1 MLLRSGRRKPYEVL
15 LRGRK
20 SVKRKALLGTV
31 KTASRKP
38 ALLLRET
45 LKCYILTEDSK
56 TVHFDIDEDGHYE
69 ISTKDSQ
76 SHEDIAWL
84 SVFTRSEPAVTGKS
98 SVRIKDSK
106 NVVILTQRSKLNDFV
121 LLCKG
126 KKHLSL
132 KVLKACSSEPDYPS
146 VGKHNVKT
154 CNHEDPDV
162 KQLSEDNHFFIM
174 HYQGD
179 SVQFQCYEDTSYYLY
194 VNDDSLDIRKLENKE
209 PNEDKNF
216 YFRVSYLQEK

>member
-1 MLLRSGRRKPYEVL
+1 MLLRSGRRKPYKMPLRRKQPVKKKFL
-15 LRGRK
+15 LRNMR
-20 SVKRKALLGTV
+20 
-31 KTASRKP
+31 TASGKSAFSLRK
-38 ALLLRET
+38 T

-56 TVHFDIDEDGHYE
+56 TVHFDIDEDGHHE

-84 SVFTRSEPAVTGKS
+84 SVFTRKEAAVT
-98 SVRIKDSK
+98 DSK
-106 NVVILTQRSKLNDFV
+106 NLVSLTQRSKLNEFV

-132 KVLKACSSEPDYPS
+132 KV
-146 VGKHNVKT
+146 
-154 CNHEDPDV
+154 
-162 KQLSEDNHFFIM
+162 SEDNSFFIM

-179 SVQFQCYEDTSYYLY
+179 SVQFQCYEDRSYYLC